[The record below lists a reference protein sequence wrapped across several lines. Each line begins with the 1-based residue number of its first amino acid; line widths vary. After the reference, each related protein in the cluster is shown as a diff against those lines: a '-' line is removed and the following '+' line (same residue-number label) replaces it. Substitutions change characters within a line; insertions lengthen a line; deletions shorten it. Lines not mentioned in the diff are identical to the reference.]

1 MVLDST
7 IIGVLIVLLI
17 VVFMWV
23 FVIWSNSR
31 QSHQQTHQVL
41 RQQNLVR
48 NDPAAHRLSQAV
60 HLLRPMAHL
69 GFDYTIDHSTKG
81 APPRLATW
89 SARSEMPT
97 QTELDDVMPEVSEVN
112 VKGYAAMRRAEYPS
126 VGDQLDAAYKARH
139 GDDSEEQELDKQI
152 AEIKNKYPKTD
163 AQL

>member
-7 IIGVLIVLLI
+7 IIGVLIILLI
-17 VVFMWV
+17 VVFLWV

-60 HLLRPMAHL
+60 HLLRPTAHL
-69 GFDYTIDHSTKG
+69 GFDYTIEHGTKG
-81 APPRLATW
+81 APPRIATW

-97 QTELDDVMPEVSEVN
+97 QTELDDVMSEVSEVN

-126 VGDQLDAAYKARH
+126 VGDQLDAAYKARQ
-139 GDDSEEQELDKQI
+139 GNDAQQKELDSLI
-152 AEIKNKYPKTD
+152 TEIKNKYPKSD
-163 AQL
+163 EEL